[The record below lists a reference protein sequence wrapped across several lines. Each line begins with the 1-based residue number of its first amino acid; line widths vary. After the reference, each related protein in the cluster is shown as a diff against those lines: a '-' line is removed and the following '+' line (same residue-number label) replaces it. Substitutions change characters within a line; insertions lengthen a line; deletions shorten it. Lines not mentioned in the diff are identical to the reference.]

1 MKNTGSFS
9 KGLVLLGLAIAFIV
23 IGVFREEVVTVINKA
38 TAICMECIGI
48 G

>member
-1 MKNTGSFS
+1 MKDFS
-9 KGLVLLGLAIAFIV
+9 KGLIFIGIAAVFIV
-23 IGVFREEVVTVINKA
+23 VGIFREEVITVIHKA

>member
-1 MKNTGSFS
+1 MKNTSNFS
-9 KGLVLLGLAIAFIV
+9 KGLIILGIAAAFIV
-23 IGVFREEVVTVINKA
+23 VGIFREEVVTVLNKA